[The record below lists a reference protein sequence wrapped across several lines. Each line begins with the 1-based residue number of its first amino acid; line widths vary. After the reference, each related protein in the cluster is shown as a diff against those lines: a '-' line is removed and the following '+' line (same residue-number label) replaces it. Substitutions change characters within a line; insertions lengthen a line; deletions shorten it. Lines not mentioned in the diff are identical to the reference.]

1 MKIFDLE
8 FIMNSRHVDRPTEQ
22 RSDYLLV
29 LRYYV
34 YIINN
39 IIVFNEGRFNV
50 ANVLKVPRTGII

>member
-1 MKIFDLE
+1 
-8 FIMNSRHVDRPTEQ
+8 
-22 RSDYLLV
+22 
-29 LRYYV
+29 V